1 MKYSI
6 ATILTVIAVVAVPS
20 VDAVVGDITGGNEI
34 SSVSSSEPLH
44 VSRNAA
50 TSRNGGTGR
59 HKKRGKSDKS
69 KNYVGDCSALSFG
82 DFEIATG
89 WEVDSEV
96 AYTYPCSGGYVT
108 NFAANDQLLKDV
120 RGAINERGR
129 DLGINADC
137 ANLCDVDNGSYK
149 LVGKDTSNEAVT
161 GQRSIAEVYP
171 RKIAEIFCDEEF
183 GVLNND
189 NPFRDDAFNTGPNND
204 LNACRCDPD
213 DELGGGKYISGC
225 YECEGVLTFSVK
237 SCLDSSDFSKSAKDK
252 KLGWV

>member
-59 HKKRGKSDKS
+59 HKKKGKSDKS
-69 KNYVGDCSALSFG
+69 PKAKNFIGDCSVLSG
-82 DFEIATG
+82 AEFEITTG
-89 WEVDSEV
+89 WEVDSELL
-96 AYTYPCSGGYVT
+96 YTYPCSGGYAP

-120 RGAINERGR
+120 RGAINNSGR
-129 DLGINADC
+129 SLGIDADC
-137 ANLCDVDNGSYK
+137 ANLCDVDNGSYE
-149 LVGKDTSNEAVT
+149 LVGGDAIT
-161 GQRSIAEVYP
+161 GRVSVADVYP
-171 RKIAEIFCDEEF
+171 SKIANIFCEPVFGILNEF
-183 GVLNND
+183 
-189 NPFRDDAFNTGPNND
+189 NPARDDAFNNGPNND

-213 DELGGGKYISGC
+213 NKKGGGKYISGC
-225 YECEGVLTFSVK
+225 NQCEGSLKFKVK
-237 SCLDSSDFSKSAKDK
+237 SCLNSSGFKKSEK
-252 KLGWV
+252 K

>member
-1 MKYSI
+1 M
-6 ATILTVIAVVAVPS
+6 
-20 VDAVVGDITGGNEI
+20 
-34 SSVSSSEPLH
+34 
-44 VSRNAA
+44 
-50 TSRNGGTGR
+50 
-59 HKKRGKSDKS
+59 
-69 KNYVGDCSALSFG
+69 SFE

-129 DLGINADC
+129 DLGIKADC

-189 NPFRDDAFNTGPNND
+189 NPNRDDAFNTGPNND

-237 SCLDSSDFSKSAKDK
+237 SCLDSSDFSKSAKDSK
-252 KLGWV
+252 KRAAKDAANVKVVDPERRLEPGMMFNQNRLGLIVQTISIKSNMPLPVAP

>member
-1 MKYSI
+1 M
-6 ATILTVIAVVAVPS
+6 
-20 VDAVVGDITGGNEI
+20 
-34 SSVSSSEPLH
+34 
-44 VSRNAA
+44 
-50 TSRNGGTGR
+50 
-59 HKKRGKSDKS
+59 
-69 KNYVGDCSALSFG
+69 SFE

-129 DLGINADC
+129 DLGIKADC
-137 ANLCDVDNGSYK
+137 ANLCDVDNGSYE
-149 LVGKDTSNEAVT
+149 LVGGDAIT
-161 GQRSIAEVYP
+161 GRVSVADVYP
-171 RKIAEIFCDEEF
+171 SKIANIFCEPVFGILNEF
-183 GVLNND
+183 
-189 NPFRDDAFNTGPNND
+189 NPARDDAFNNGPNND

-237 SCLDSSDFSKSAKDK
+237 SCLDSSDFSKSAKGDK
-252 KLGWV
+252 NLGWV